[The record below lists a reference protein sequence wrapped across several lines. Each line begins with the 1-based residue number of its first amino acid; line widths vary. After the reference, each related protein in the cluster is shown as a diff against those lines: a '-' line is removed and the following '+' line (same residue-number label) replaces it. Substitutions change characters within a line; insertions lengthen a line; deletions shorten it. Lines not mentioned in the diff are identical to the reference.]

1 MEKPE
6 SRMKMAKGQAAMEY
20 LVTYGW
26 TILVLV
32 VIIAILIA
40 TGIFSPANFQ
50 PEECNFQPD
59 FPCVNY
65 IAYNGAS
72 GNTNLLFNAS
82 NGFGFPIMVENISA
96 RNAQGNYVSGVVYPA
111 YNTIIRQGD
120 TVSANITMPEQ
131 SSTGKLESFY
141 VTVTFRNCYLNS
153 TDAAAC
159 ASQPQHNITG
169 RLTTRINQG

>member
-6 SRMKMAKGQAAMEY
+6 SSPKTAKGQAAMEY

-26 TILVLV
+26 TLLVLV

-59 FPCVNY
+59 FPCMNY
-65 IAYNGAS
+65 IAYNNAAGQTS
-72 GNTNLLFNAS
+72 LLFNAS
-82 NGFGFPIMVENISA
+82 NGFGFPILIENISA
-96 RNAQGNYVSGVVYPA
+96 RTAQGNYVSGAVAPA
-111 YNTIIRQGD
+111 YNTILRQGD
-120 TVSANITMPEQ
+120 TVSSNITMPGQ
-131 SSTGKLESFY
+131 SSSGKLESFY
-141 VTVTFRNCYLNS
+141 VTVTFRNCYLND
-153 TDAAAC
+153 TVAGC
-159 ASQPQHNITG
+159 QSQPQHNITG